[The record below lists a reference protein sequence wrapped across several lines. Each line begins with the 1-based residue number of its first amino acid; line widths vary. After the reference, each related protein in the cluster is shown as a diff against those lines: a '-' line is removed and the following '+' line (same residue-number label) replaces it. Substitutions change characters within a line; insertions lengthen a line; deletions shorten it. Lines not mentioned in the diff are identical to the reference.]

1 MGCRNRGRDSCYP
14 ASAKS
19 WMCRQRLRRPVAPL
33 LLSCLPNRAGK
44 VNSLL
49 QIFSAPR
56 RPSIAASLHLHAQVS
71 PQPRL
76 RRAFTRRGPCVP
88 SRSAPG
94 LAHALHQVGKQGCP
108 STLALSSPKGGS
120 RQEIADIPRFAAPP
134 GDAHRAR
141 GSLISFPPQHAG
153 KSSQR
158 PSYARFSSRYCAGF
172 RRSRCVTLAPNP
184 TWKSVSLTHIR

>member
-1 MGCRNRGRDSCYP
+1 MRERNFPSGTDVVSQSRAGQLAMRERQAAKRSG
-14 ASAKS
+14 KS
-19 WMCRQRLRRPVAPL
+19 WMCRQRLSRTRASL

-49 QIFSAPR
+49 QIFSTPR

-71 PQPRL
+71 PQPRS

-94 LAHALHQVGKQGCP
+94 PSHALHQVGKQGCP
-108 STLALSSPKGGS
+108 STLALSSPRGGS

-141 GSLISFPPQHAG
+141 GSLISFPPQLLG
-153 KSSQR
+153 SR
-158 PSYARFSSRYCAGF
+158 PSGPPMLVFSV
-172 RRSRCVTLAPNP
+172 VTAPA
-184 TWKSVSLTHIR
+184 SGAAVA

>member
-1 MGCRNRGRDSCYP
+1 MRSANDTI
-14 ASAKS
+14 ASVDDLTLTAVSNS
-19 WMCRQRLRRPVAPL
+19 WMCRQRLSRNQAPL

-49 QIFSAPR
+49 HIFSTLR
-56 RPSIAASLHLHAQVS
+56 RPSIAASLHLSAHAS

-94 LAHALHQVGKQGCP
+94 PSHALHQVRQQGCP
-108 STLALSSPKGGS
+108 STKALSSPKGGS

-141 GSLISFPPQHAG
+141 GSLVFPSLLSCWG
-153 KSSQR
+153 KASAFPCSSSQ
-158 PSYARFSSRYCAGF
+158 S
-172 RRSRCVTLAPNP
+172 TAPA
-184 TWKSVSLTHIR
+184 SGAAVA

>member
-1 MGCRNRGRDSCYP
+1 MRGPRIREANKPQSRRRPNQRTEALSQAAVSNIAICCV
-14 ASAKS
+14 ANS
-19 WMCRQRLRRPVAPL
+19 WMCSQQLSRTQAPL
-33 LLSCLPNRAGK
+33 LLSCLPNRADK

-49 QIFSAPR
+49 QIFSTPR

-94 LAHALHQVGKQGCP
+94 PSHALHQVGKQGCP

-134 GDAHRAR
+134 GDAHRRAD
-141 GSLISFPPQHAG
+141 L
-153 KSSQR
+153 
-158 PSYARFSSRYCAGF
+158 
-172 RRSRCVTLAPNP
+172 
-184 TWKSVSLTHIR
+184 